1 MGLLTTQLSESGVLT
16 GRSIS
21 PEKQMVIG
29 RISIPAIPGIDRGRP
44 RPYAMAPRETES
56 GGVANR

>member
-1 MGLLTTQLSESGVLT
+1 MGLFRAQLKELRVLT
-16 GRSIS
+16 GRPIS
-21 PEKQMVIG
+21 QEKQMVIG

-44 RPYAMAPRETES
+44 KPYAMAPRETES